1 MTAMCSSKSRSR
13 RQIMDEFAPKLVL
26 HGRTTAGCLHGDSC
40 VGTPRVLGKLLSTVA
55 AI

>member
-1 MTAMCSSKSRSR
+1 ME
-13 RQIMDEFAPKLVL
+13 EFAPKRTVELVL

-40 VGTPRVLGKLLSTVA
+40 VGTPRVLGKLLSTVV